1 MALGTHERTTAIVED
16 RALLE
21 LDLELDAQILTDR
34 SLQMGISNALGN
46 EGKHCTLTVECMP
59 SCN

>member
-1 MALGTHERTTAIVED
+1 MALGTHERITAIVED

-34 SLQMGISNALGN
+34 SLQMGISDALGN
-46 EGKHCTLTVECMP
+46 DGKYCTLSVECMP
-59 SCN
+59 TCS

>member
-34 SLQMGISNALGN
+34 SLQMGISLSLI
-46 EGKHCTLTVECMP
+46 HI
-59 SCN
+59 